1 MHVGIF
7 GGSFDPFHSGH
18 LTLIRSALSAGRLD
32 HLVVIPAGS
41 PPHKDSTR
49 MTPAAHRY
57 FMTAAALAGEPGVSV
72 SDAEMSREGPTYT
85 IDTLRSLRG
94 RFGPDATLYLVV
106 GADIVF
112 DIRSWRFPDQV
123 FAESVLY
130 LAMRPGFR
138 RADVEARADELR
150 VQFGARIE
158 VFDADTPDVS
168 ATALREALRTGGD
181 LRDRLPAPVLS
192 YIRKHAL
199 YPDANPLD
207 AVPDETMD
215 RLAGFER
222 RLFTALGPSRLR
234 HSLCCMTET
243 VRLGLQNGVDPAKA
257 ALAGL
262 LHDCAKSLPPEAEQE
277 YARRMSPPL
286 DEMTLDSHELLHA
299 PLCARIA
306 EETFGISDPEILHA
320 IRYHTTGCPGM
331 NTLDKVLF
339 LADKIEPT
347 RSFPSVEDL
356 RAAAD
361 DLDGAVLALLK
372 FTEDYLRDK
381 EKHLHPDSTAA
392 RRWLEEGMADRVG
405 GIAGTE
411 RKENT

>member
-18 LTLIRSALSAGRLD
+18 MTLIRSALSAGRLD

-138 RADVEARADELR
+138 RADVEARANELR
-150 VQFGARIE
+150 AHFGARIE

-168 ATALREALRTGGD
+168 ATALREALRTGCLEAERTVYSIRNTLKRL
-181 LRDRLPAPVLS
+181 LRARLVNLPVLT
-192 YIRKHAL
+192 
-199 YPDANPLD
+199 ANY
-207 AVPDETMD
+207 V
-215 RLAGFER
+215 
-222 RLFTALGPSRLR
+222 
-234 HSLCCMTET
+234 
-243 VRLGLQNGVDPAKA
+243 
-257 ALAGL
+257 
-262 LHDCAKSLPPEAEQE
+262 
-277 YARRMSPPL
+277 YAS
-286 DEMTLDSHELLHA
+286 
-299 PLCARIA
+299 RIA
-306 EETFGISDPEILHA
+306 GWKNLIPVEPGAENRPE
-320 IRYHTTGCPGM
+320 
-331 NTLDKVLF
+331 
-339 LADKIEPT
+339 
-347 RSFPSVEDL
+347 
-356 RAAAD
+356 
-361 DLDGAVLALLK
+361 
-372 FTEDYLRDK
+372 
-381 EKHLHPDSTAA
+381 
-392 RRWLEEGMADRVG
+392 
-405 GIAGTE
+405 
-411 RKENT
+411 